1 MRQMLV
7 IADDLSGAADCGIA
21 CVGHGLDTI
30 VVLGDIEGEI
40 DADVLSID
48 ADTRNLEPKAAAS
61 EIARILNRYTLDEDH
76 LLFKKLDSTL
86 RGNVAAELAAALE
99 VRRNRASHRQRIVA
113 VLAPAFPSNGRT
125 TVNGRQLVHGKPLE
139 ETEIWQRERALAQ
152 SNIPAVLREANLQ
165 TTLFDLDLIRS
176 GTQALQHAMARLSEK
191 TDVLICDAETDQD
204 LSTIAEASIS
214 LGRSTVWAGSAG
226 LAYHLPQAAGFVR
239 RTVTIPQPPL
249 ASGPTLF
256 VIGSLS
262 GVSRKQFEL
271 LASSSDVVVISIPPN
286 ILLSEAHSRDY
297 SEHALAL
304 KNAMDAGIDTV
315 VLPAS
320 EPRLQSIHGQH
331 LSTALAQF
339 VAPYADRIGALV
351 ATGGETARAV
361 LQTWEVSRLRLLGEL
376 EPGLPLS
383 VTEGWPR
390 QLPVLTKAGGFGVP
404 HTLLL
409 CRQFLQQLD
418 RSSAANL
425 HQVKSKGL

>member
-21 CVGHGLDTI
+21 CVGHGLNTI
-30 VVLGDIEGEI
+30 VVLGDVEGEI

-61 EIARILNRYTLDEDH
+61 EIAKILNRYTLDEEH

-86 RGNVAAELAAALE
+86 RGNLAAELAMTLE
-99 VRRNRASHRQRIVA
+99 VRRNRTSHRQRIVA
-113 VLAPAFPSNGRT
+113 VMAPAFPANGRT
-125 TVNGRQLVHGKPLE
+125 TVNGLQLLHGKPLE
-139 ETEIWQRERALAQ
+139 ETEIWQRERTLAQ
-152 SNIPAVLREANLQ
+152 SNIPAILREANLQ
-165 TTLFDLDLIRS
+165 SASLNLNLIRS
-176 GTQALQHAMARLSEK
+176 GTHSLQHAMTSLSEK
-191 TDVLICDAETDQD
+191 TDVLICDAETEQD

-239 RTVTIPQPPL
+239 VTVTIPQQPL

-271 LASSSDVVVISIPPN
+271 LASSPDVVVISIPPN
-286 ILLSEAHSRDY
+286 ILLSEAHSQKY
-297 SEHALAL
+297 SEHAQAL
-304 KNAMDAGIDTV
+304 KNATDAGIDTV

-320 EPRLQSIHGQH
+320 EPRLQSAHGQP
-331 LSTALAQF
+331 LSTALARF
-339 VAPYADRIGALV
+339 VAPCADRIGALV
-351 ATGGETARAV
+351 ATGGETARSV
-361 LQTWEVSRLRLLGEL
+361 LQTWGVSRLRLLGEL

-390 QLPVLTKAGGFGVP
+390 QLPVLTKAGGFGAP
-404 HTLLL
+404 RTMLH
-409 CRQFLQQLD
+409 CKQFLQQLD
-418 RSSAANL
+418 RSSAASL